1 MNNTVLGI
9 VAICFI
15 WLVVSVVKDFR
26 KEKVKTQAQD
36 HEERIEKLELR
47 SMAHDAAIEGV
58 RHYLDID
65 VDDPVEEDDPLC
77 G

>member
-15 WLVVSVVKDFR
+15 WLVISVVKDFR

-47 SMAHDAAIEGV
+47 SMAHDAAI
-58 RHYLDID
+58 
-65 VDDPVEEDDPLC
+65 DDLKGLMYHLSADESDE
-77 G
+77 